1 MSSPKPRDQIE
12 RAAHSLVEEV
22 KNAVALN
29 LTVVAQQNN
38 IDITS
43 EAHTKLMNLVMQSID
58 EGYHKGSRTF
68 GKHVE
73 EALVGTSAHI
83 VVVPKKKTA

>member
-1 MSSPKPRDQIE
+1 MSSPNPRDKIE

-29 LTVVAQQNN
+29 LTVVAKQNN
-38 IDITS
+38 IDITG
-43 EAHTKLMNLVMQSID
+43 EAHTKLMSLVMASID
-58 EGYHKGSRTF
+58 EGYHKGGRVF
-68 GKHVE
+68 GKQVD
-73 EALVGTSAHI
+73 EALIGTSAHV